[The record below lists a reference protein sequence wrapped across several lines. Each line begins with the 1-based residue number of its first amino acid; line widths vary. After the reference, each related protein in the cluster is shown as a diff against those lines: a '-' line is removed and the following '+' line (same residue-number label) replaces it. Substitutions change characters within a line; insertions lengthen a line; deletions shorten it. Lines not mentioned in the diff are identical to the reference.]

1 MNIIEKSRIH
11 DIIKVEPLDDFF
23 ISIVFDDG
31 MVKMVDIKPFISDGI
46 SLELNNPDF
55 FRKVYLD
62 NGSVTWPNGYDFCS
76 VFLREDT

>member
-1 MNIIEKSRIH
+1 MNIIEKSKIH

-31 MVKMVDIKPFISDGI
+31 MVKVVDIKPFINDGI
-46 SLELNNPDF
+46 SLELKEPDF

-62 NGSVTWPNGYDFCS
+62 NGSVTWPNGFDFCP
-76 VFLREDT
+76 VFLREDI